1 MSTDYEVI
9 RLRDWAIK
17 EIEESNSE
25 IEFELGFNELDKNT
39 VWEISVAAYKD
50 SKNWHYSHIDQG
62 DLESHFLEYF
72 LRKLCETEEFIEAWI
87 RHFKKEIKCAVE
99 DGECSNDVAKDF
111 KRARKLYENEWL
123 TDEQFISILKEMR
136 YSIFNEEGVDQEAK
150 EKRLLKREAKQEAK
164 QEAKREALEKNCLS
178 KKLSEKLRKKDYL
191 KKIKQK
197 RKGCS
202 KKSKQKRKGC
212 SKKKLDSRNACS
224 LGVINV
230 ENV

>member
-1 MSTDYEVI
+1 MADQTYKSGFEKIMSTDYEVI

-164 QEAKREALEKNCLS
+164 QEAKREALG
-178 KKLSEKLRKKDYL
+178 KKLLKQEAKREAKEERLLKENQTEKERLL
-191 KKIKQK
+191 KEKQAEEERMLK
-197 RKGCS
+197 EKAR
-202 KKSKQKRKGC
+202 
-212 SKKKLDSRNACS
+212 L
-224 LGVINV
+224 
-230 ENV
+230 